1 MYDKQNFN
9 RYTVGYNGAAHVTN
23 TSIPLSHF
31 FSHTMLR
38 LIRALSTYTKAE
50 IEGARKWLLSFDHA
64 KVPRSI
70 FEISF
75 SRSSGPGGQKVN
87 KTSSKATVSLEP
99 HQWLQPQFCYWIPKP
114 ILSQIATK
122 KLRYQ
127 TKAGGLLIQSDSSR
141 NRETNTDEC
150 FRKLVQAIK
159 ETAHF
164 EAEVSEEDKRKW
176 AEIAEEQ
183 KEKRLYH
190 KKKQSDKKKLRQKKF
205 DV

>member
-1 MYDKQNFN
+1 M
-9 RYTVGYNGAAHVTN
+9 
-23 TSIPLSHF
+23 
-31 FSHTMLR
+31 
-38 LIRALSTYTKAE
+38 
-50 IEGARKWLLSFDHA
+50 
-64 KVPRSI
+64 
-70 FEISF
+70 
-75 SRSSGPGGQKVN
+75 
-87 KTSSKATVSLEP
+87 
-99 HQWLQPQFCYWIPKP
+99 
-114 ILSQIATK
+114 
-122 KLRYQ
+122 
-127 TKAGGLLIQSDSSR
+127 IQSDSSR